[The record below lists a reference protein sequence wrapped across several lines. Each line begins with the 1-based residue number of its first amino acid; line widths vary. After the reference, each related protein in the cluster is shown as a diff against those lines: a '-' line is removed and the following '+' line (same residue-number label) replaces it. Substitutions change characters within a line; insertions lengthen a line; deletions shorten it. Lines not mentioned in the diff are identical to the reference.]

1 MKAKLVVLTVIGGIL
16 TLLTML
22 ESCKKDEIVENNGD
36 CVVGNNGDCV
46 SNGIPSGAGTALDYA
61 YECEAVL
68 GPLPEFK
75 YEDAIEIPMTKD
87 GVPLTHGSDN
97 TSDCDQPFAFN
108 APCDPGNRMG
118 RYQGLN
124 PDCTENSD
132 VVFITFFRGSGLGVI
147 GHKFSTG
154 ETCFFEIDDF
164 DPVNTPVPKPG
175 DSNYNDLWGSPS
187 LISQEFN
194 CTNCHMAS
202 PFLHTPAVDQLRNPA
217 DTSELLLPL
226 TGLSPYTVVGQAWQQ
241 PYTTNIQNSCTSCH
255 RPQCT
260 DHFQNYPLDELVM
273 PAPFQ
278 NATDFDHSSI
288 SDADRQAIRDWCN
301 TLNLD
306 EF

>member
-1 MKAKLVVLTVIGGIL
+1 MRMTKRNVVIL
-16 TLLTML
+16 IAFGFTSMLIML
-22 ESCKKDEIVENNGD
+22 ESCKKEDID
-36 CVVGNNGDCV
+36 
-46 SNGIPSGAGTALDYA
+46 SGKTALDYA
-61 YECEAVL
+61 YECESVL

-75 YEDAIEIPMTKD
+75 YEDAIEIPMTKN
-87 GVPLTHGSDN
+87 GIPLTHQTDN
-97 TSDCDQPFAFN
+97 PSDCDHPFAFN

-124 PDCTENSD
+124 TDGSENSD

-147 GHKFSTG
+147 GYKFSTG

-164 DPVNTPVPKPG
+164 DPVNTDVPKPG
-175 DSNYNDLWGSPS
+175 DANYNDLWGNPAQ
-187 LISQEFN
+187 ISQEFN

-217 DTSELLLPL
+217 DSSELLLPL
-226 TGLSPYTVVGQAWQQ
+226 TGLSPYSVVGQDWQQ
-241 PYTTNIQNSCTSCH
+241 PHTTNIQNSCTSCH

-301 TLNLD
+301 SLNLD
-306 EF
+306 KF

>member
-1 MKAKLVVLTVIGGIL
+1 MTKRNVVIL
-16 TLLTML
+16 IAFGFTSMLIML
-22 ESCKKDEIVENNGD
+22 ESCKKEDID
-36 CVVGNNGDCV
+36 
-46 SNGIPSGAGTALDYA
+46 SGKTALDYA
-61 YECEAVL
+61 YECESVL

-75 YEDAIEIPMTKD
+75 YEDAIEIPMTKN
-87 GVPLTHGSDN
+87 GIPLTHQTDN
-97 TSDCDQPFAFN
+97 PSDCDHPFAFN

-124 PDCTENSD
+124 TDGSENSD

-147 GHKFSTG
+147 GYKFSTG

-164 DPVNTPVPKPG
+164 DPVNTDVPKPG
-175 DSNYNDLWGSPS
+175 DANYNDLWGNPAQ
-187 LISQEFN
+187 ISQEFN

-217 DTSELLLPL
+217 DSSELLLPL
-226 TGLSPYTVVGQAWQQ
+226 TGLSPYSVVGQDWQQ
-241 PYTTNIQNSCTSCH
+241 PHTTNIQNSCTSCH

-301 TLNLD
+301 SLNLD
-306 EF
+306 KF

>member
-1 MKAKLVVLTVIGGIL
+1 MRMTKRNFVILIAFGFTSMLI
-16 TLLTML
+16 ML
-22 ESCKKDEIVENNGD
+22 ESCKKEDID
-36 CVVGNNGDCV
+36 
-46 SNGIPSGAGTALDYA
+46 SGRTALDYA
-61 YECEAVL
+61 YECESVL

-75 YEDAIEIPMTKD
+75 YEDAIEIPMTKN
-87 GVPLTHGSDN
+87 GVPLTHASDN
-97 TSDCDQPFAFN
+97 TSDCDHPFAFN

-124 PDCTENSD
+124 TDGTENSD

-154 ETCFFEIDDF
+154 ETCFMEIDDF
-164 DPVNTPVPKPG
+164 DPVNTAVPKPG
-175 DSNYNDLWGSPS
+175 DANYNDLWGNPAQ
-187 LISQEFN
+187 ISQEFN

-226 TGLSPYTVVGQAWQQ
+226 TGLSPYSVVGQDWQQ
-241 PYTTNIQNSCTSCH
+241 PHTTNIQNSCTSCH

-260 DHFQNYPLDELVM
+260 DHFQNYPLNELVM
-273 PAPFQ
+273 PPPFQ

-288 SDADRQAIRDWCN
+288 SNADREAIRNWCN
-301 TLNLD
+301 SLNLD
-306 EF
+306 SF

>member
-1 MKAKLVVLTVIGGIL
+1 MRNVILVSLTIFGLVAALVMMASCEKEKTSDNPIPGG
-16 TLLTML
+16 
-22 ESCKKDEIVENNGD
+22 
-36 CVVGNNGDCV
+36 
-46 SNGIPSGAGTALDYA
+46 SGEKTALDYA
-61 YECEAVL
+61 YECESVL
-68 GPLPEFK
+68 GPLPEFR
-75 YEDAIEIPMTKD
+75 YADAIEIPVTKN
-87 GVPLTHGSDN
+87 GVPLTHGSDDAG
-97 TSDCDQPFAFN
+97 DCDQPFAFN

-118 RYQGLN
+118 RHTGLY
-124 PDCTENSD
+124 PDGTENRD

-147 GHKFSTG
+147 GYKFSTG

-164 DPVNTPVPKPG
+164 DAASTPVPQPG
-175 DSNYNDLWGSPS
+175 DANYNELWGNPAE
-187 LISQEFN
+187 ISQEFS

-226 TGLSPYTVVGQAWQQ
+226 TGMGPYSIVGQDWQQ
-241 PYTTNIQNSCTSCH
+241 PQTTNIQNSCTSCH

-288 SDADRQAIRDWCN
+288 SNADRQAIRTWCN
-301 TLNLD
+301 SLNLD